1 MKSNT
6 TETSENVN
14 KEITECDNSNTIA
27 VTKKNENST
36 LKQIKKD
43 NIILTTKVN
52 ELRQKEDQ
60 SMLKIKLLAVD
71 NNTLSNHIE

>member
-14 KEITECDNSNTIA
+14 KEITECDSTIA